1 MSSIWM
7 QTRFGKA
14 FDLVDPHAED
24 VDFWEMCR
32 TLADI
37 NRFSG
42 AANPA
47 ISVAYHSLLVAEL
60 VEPDLKPYALLHD
73 GHEYIIGD
81 LTRPTLAALDEIA
94 YCLYGTHKFVSGA
107 MKVLK
112 RNLDVA
118 IWRAAGL
125 RSPTF
130 DETTRIK
137 EADNIALATE
147 CRDFMFEPPKMW
159 AVTAKPSPIKYVEGM
174 FGPTPHMIAMR
185 LYREMRA
192 HIPALQMRDAA

>member
-1 MSSIWM
+1 M

-14 FDLVDPHAED
+14 FDPVDPRAEG

-32 TLADI
+32 TLADL

-47 ISVAYHSLLVAEL
+47 VSVAYHSLLVAEL

-81 LTRPTLAALDEIA
+81 ITRPTQLALADVAQKFSPTGAALIRLA
-94 YCLYGTHKFVSGA
+94 FLQ
-107 MKVLK
+107 LK
-112 RNLDVA
+112 WSIDDA
-118 IWRAAGL
+118 IWKAAGL
-125 RSPTF
+125 SPPTK
-130 DETTRIK
+130 RQVNAIK
-137 EADNIALATE
+137 DADNIALATE

-185 LYREMRA
+185 LYREMQA
-192 HIPALQMRDAA
+192 HLPALQMRDAA